1 MAQKLLYI
9 SMNFNIEN
17 LSKEALE
24 ILKRAKLNQLLSD
37 EDVKIEEPV
46 KEN

>member
-1 MAQKLLYI
+1 MKMFDLSEKL
-9 SMNFNIEN
+9 SEA
-17 LSKEALE
+17 ALE

-37 EDVKIEEPV
+37 EETKVAPTI

>member
-1 MAQKLLYI
+1 MFDLSEKL
-9 SMNFNIEN
+9 SEA
-17 LSKEALE
+17 ALE
-24 ILKRAKLNQLLSD
+24 ILKRAKLNQLLEP